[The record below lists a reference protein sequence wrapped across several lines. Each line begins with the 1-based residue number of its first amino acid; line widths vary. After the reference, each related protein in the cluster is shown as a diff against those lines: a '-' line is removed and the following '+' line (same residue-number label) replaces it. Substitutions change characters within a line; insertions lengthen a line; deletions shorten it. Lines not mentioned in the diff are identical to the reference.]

1 MEHTNHTTVHQVL
14 KHNKK
19 IRISVGI
26 LLIATVLSLAFVFK
40 GNYIAATVDG
50 RPISRQ
56 SVVKELE
63 KQNGKAVL
71 DTMIS
76 EKIIQ
81 NEASKKNIVIS
92 DTDVDEEIKSI
103 EKGVMAQGGTLDM
116 ALAQQGLTLND
127 LKERIKTQKMVEKL
141 LEDKI
146 KVTEAE
152 INTFI
157 NSNKIV
163 LTKGK
168 EYEIRQK
175 VSDQLRDKKLNQEA
189 QAWIANLK
197 SNAKINYYVNY

>member
-1 MEHTNHTTVHQVL
+1 MEHTNHATVYQVL

-26 LLIATVLSLAFVFK
+26 LIIATVLGLAFIFK
-40 GNYIAATVDG
+40 GNYIAVTVDG

-56 SVVKELE
+56 SVIKELE

-71 DTMIS
+71 DAMIS

-81 NEASKKNIVIS
+81 NEASKKKIAVSRAEI
-92 DTDVDEEIKSI
+92 DEEIKSI
-103 EKGVMAQGGTLDM
+103 EKGVTAQGGTLDM
-116 ALAQQGLTLND
+116 ALLQQGLTLDD
-127 LKERIKTQKMVEKL
+127 LKERVKTQKMVEKL

-146 KVTEAE
+146 NVTEAE
-152 INTFI
+152 VNTFI
-157 NSNKIV
+157 ASNKIV

-168 EYEIRQK
+168 ESEIRQK

-189 QAWIANLK
+189 QIWIANLK

>member
-1 MEHTNHTTVHQVL
+1 MEHTNHTTVREVL

-19 IRISVGI
+19 IRIAIII
-26 LLIATVLSLAFVFK
+26 LVVAVIIGTAFIFK

-56 SVVKELE
+56 SVIKELE
-63 KQNGKAVL
+63 KQNGKAIL

-81 NEASKKNIVIS
+81 NEASKKKIAVS
-92 DTDVDEEIKSI
+92 DAEIDKEIKTI
-103 EKGVMAQGGTLDM
+103 ENGVIAQGGTLDM
-116 ALAQQGLTLND
+116 ALLQQGLALDD
-127 LKERIKTQKMVEKL
+127 LKERLRTQKMVEKL

-152 INTFI
+152 VNSFI
-157 NSNKIV
+157 TSNKIV
-163 LTKGK
+163 LTSGK
-168 EYEIRQK
+168 ENEIRQK

-189 QAWIANLK
+189 QAWITNLK
-197 SNAKINYYVNY
+197 SNAKINYYVSY

>member
-1 MEHTNHTTVHQVL
+1 MEHTNHTTVYQVL

-26 LLIATVLSLAFVFK
+26 LLIATVLGLAFIFK
-40 GNYIAATVDG
+40 GNYIAVTVDG
-50 RPISRQ
+50 RPISRH
-56 SVVKELE
+56 SLIKELE

-81 NEASKKNIVIS
+81 NEASKKKIVIS
-92 DTDVDEEIKSI
+92 DSEIDAEIKSI
-103 EKGVMAQGGTLDM
+103 EEGITAQDGTLDM
-116 ALAQQGLTLND
+116 ALTQQGLTLDD

-152 INTFI
+152 VNTFI
-157 NSNKIV
+157 TSNKIV

-168 EYEIRQK
+168 EAEIRQK